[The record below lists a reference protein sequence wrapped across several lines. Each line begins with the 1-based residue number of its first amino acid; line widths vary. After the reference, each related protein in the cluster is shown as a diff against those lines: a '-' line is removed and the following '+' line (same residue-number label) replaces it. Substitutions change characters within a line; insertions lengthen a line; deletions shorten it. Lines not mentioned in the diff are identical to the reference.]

1 MASKH
6 VKVSCVALLSIVGL
20 IVPLRANAQVTQQ
33 PYSEV
38 LREVR
43 LGSPATVLQRLSGAC
58 FTFQL
63 TVERREE
70 LVRESLRRDPN
81 ASRPAI
87 DAVLDYVARH
97 PCEPA
102 RPQEIARVDSRAR
115 MFAASGE
122 VNLNNTVRG
131 ASLHAGFPVSSEFDI
146 VAGLRFGTTDN
157 ARLGIDTAS
166 ARLGTLS
173 VAGRLWLLRHPR
185 RVSAYVQAGGLA
197 QIEAFEAYGN
207 RGDYMG
213 VGVLG
218 ATGLGLSVSSRDML
232 FAEVEA
238 NTVWLTS
245 KKVSENVTTD
255 RRSSE
260 AVILRL
266 GIARFWGIGRAGY

>member
-6 VKVSCVALLSIVGL
+6 VKASCVVLLL
-20 IVPLRANAQVTQQ
+20 IATFSVPFRANAQVTPQ

-38 LREVR
+38 LREIR

-58 FTFQL
+58 FTFEL

-70 LVRESLRRDPN
+70 LVRESLRRDP
-81 ASRPAI
+81 RTPLPTI
-87 DAVLDYVARH
+87 EDVLNYVARH
-97 PCEPA
+97 PCESA
-102 RPQEIARVDSRAR
+102 RPQEIARADSRAR

-131 ASLHAGFPVSSEFDI
+131 ASLHAGFPVTSEFDI

-173 VAGRLWLLRHPR
+173 VAGRLWLLRHSR
-185 RVSAYVQAGGLA
+185 GVSAYVQAGGLA
-197 QIEAFEAYGN
+197 QVEAFEAYGN

-213 VGVLG
+213 LGVLG
-218 ATGLGLSVSSRDML
+218 ATGVGLSLSSRDMI

-238 NTVWLTS
+238 NTVWVMS
-245 KKVSENVTTD
+245 KKESENVTTD

-266 GIARFWGIGRAGY
+266 GIARFWSIGRARY